1 MKILNFFIFFFRKS
15 IFSMTKNIYNG
26 GYVYLIHE
34 EGNEDLYKIGV
45 TRSKDINKRLKAL
58 QTGNGKKLILKDY
71 FWTDKPFKMEMM
83 FHNKYSLVQEEG
95 EWFALNED
103 DIKSFQDNCKLYQ
116 RNINALKDNPFF

>member
-1 MKILNFFIFFFRKS
+1 
-15 IFSMTKNIYNG
+15 MTKNIYNG

-45 TRSKDINKRLKAL
+45 TRSMDINKRLKAL

-83 FHNKYSLVQEEG
+83 LHNKYAQAHEEG

-103 DIKSFQDNCKLYQ
+103 NVKSFKEDCELCQK
-116 RNINALKDNPFF
+116 NITALKDNPFF

>member
-1 MKILNFFIFFFRKS
+1 MA
-15 IFSMTKNIYNG
+15 KNIFNG

-45 TRSKDINKRLKAL
+45 TRSRDINKRLKAL

-83 FHNKYSLVQEEG
+83 LHNKYSQVHEEG

-103 DIKSFQDNCKLYQ
+103 NVKSFREDCELCQK
-116 RNINALKDNPFF
+116 NITALKDNPFF

>member
-1 MKILNFFIFFFRKS
+1 
-15 IFSMTKNIYNG
+15 MTKNIYNG

-45 TRSKDINKRLKAL
+45 TRSKDINKRLKSL